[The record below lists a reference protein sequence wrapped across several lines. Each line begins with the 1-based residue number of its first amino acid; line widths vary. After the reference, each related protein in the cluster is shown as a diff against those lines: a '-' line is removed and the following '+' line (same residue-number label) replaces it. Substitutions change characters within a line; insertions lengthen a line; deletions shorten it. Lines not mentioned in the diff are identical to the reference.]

1 MSNLENRRWN
11 PPELVSNRT
20 LLIVPTHDLILCLQ
34 QDSAVSGK
42 AIMDSQSPSA
52 GARPITHT
60 TTPPARKLP
69 DIHLDIVLVVFCGGA
84 IGTAIRYAF
93 AQIPAAGSFHTGT
106 FVANMLACFCY
117 AGFYDVDTRA
127 GRFYRNPRRSGGG
140 RHCLSTGDVRA
151 GSGLCVCRRVG
162 RNASGRLLERIRRS
176 VR

>member
-1 MSNLENRRWN
+1 M
-11 PPELVSNRT
+11 
-20 LLIVPTHDLILCLQ
+20 
-34 QDSAVSGK
+34 G
-42 AIMDSQSPSA
+42 SQSPSA
-52 GARPITHT
+52 DARPGTRT
-60 TTPPARKLP
+60 ATPPARKLP

-106 FVANMLACFCY
+106 FVANMLHR
-117 AGFYDVDTRA
+117 DS
-127 GRFYRNPRRSGGG
+127 RRSGGG

>member
-1 MSNLENRRWN
+1 M
-11 PPELVSNRT
+11 
-20 LLIVPTHDLILCLQ
+20 
-34 QDSAVSGK
+34 G
-42 AIMDSQSPSA
+42 SQSPSA

-69 DIHLDIVLVVFCGGA
+69 DIHLDIVLVVFCGGT

-117 AGFYDVDTRA
+117 AGLTAYLAGASRFGARSKELASRGLGMGVCGGWFVYDVDTRA

>member
-1 MSNLENRRWN
+1 MES
-11 PPELVSNRT
+11 
-20 LLIVPTHDLILCLQ
+20 LCLQ

-84 IGTAIRYAF
+84 IGHRYPLCVRTDSRGW
-93 AQIPAAGSFHTGT
+93 QLPYRHVCGQHAGLLLLCRVDRLLGRRFPVRRT
-106 FVANMLACFCY
+106 FQRTCQSRTRHGRMRWFV
-117 AGFYDVDTRA
+117 YDVDTRA

-140 RHCLSTGDVRA
+140 RHCLSAGDVCA
-151 GSGLCVCRRVG
+151 WIGLRNCRRMD
-162 RNASGRLLERIRRS
+162 RDTSGRLSIR
-176 VR
+176 

>member
-1 MSNLENRRWN
+1 M
-11 PPELVSNRT
+11 
-20 LLIVPTHDLILCLQ
+20 
-34 QDSAVSGK
+34 
-42 AIMDSQSPSA
+42 
-52 GARPITHT
+52 
-60 TTPPARKLP
+60 
-69 DIHLDIVLVVFCGGA
+69 LVVFCGGA

-117 AGFYDVDTRA
+117 AGLTAYLA
-127 GRFYRNPRRSGGG
+127 GASRFGARSKELASRGLGMGVCGGLSTMSTLALEG
-140 RHCLSTGDVRA
+140 FTAIRDGQVAAGHCLSTGDVRA